1 MTVHS
6 TALAKLGGY
15 LESRKARIQ
24 AMLPAESG
32 ITPGRLIRTA
42 LLSVDEN
49 PVLLRCTPESLYK
62 AIITSA
68 RYGLEIGGPL
78 AQSYIVPYKDAAKLV
93 IGYRGLIALVLRTGA
108 ATQVVA
114 EAVREGDHFERTMGI
129 GGKITHIASKDPKRD
144 EKPITHV
151 YCQYLLANG
160 NIVDDVMTTAE
171 VNRHAEQYSKAVSK
185 ADSPWNTAWLQM
197 ALKTVL
203 RRPVLR
209 GFVPVTLTDADRRVF
224 EDSSGAERFVEASEV
239 SRITTTR
246 VQPDE
251 TLATETELLT
261 DAEMEAALER
271 ESIQSE

>member
-1 MTVHS
+1 MS
-6 TALAKLGGY
+6 
-15 LESRKARIQ
+15 I
-24 AMLPAESG
+24 
-32 ITPGRLIRTA
+32 
-42 LLSVDEN
+42 DEN

-62 AIITSA
+62 AIITAA
-68 RYGLEIGGPL
+68 RYGLEIGGSL
-78 AQSYIVPYKDAAKLV
+78 AQAYIVPYKDRAQLI

-114 EAVREGDHFERTMGI
+114 EAVREGDTFDRTMGI
-129 GGKITHIASKDPKRD
+129 GGKITHIASKAPDRD

-160 NIVDDVMTTAE
+160 NIVEDVMTRSE
-171 VNRHAEQYSKAVSK
+171 VNRHAELYSKAASK

-209 GFVPVTLTDADRRVF
+209 GLVPVTLTDADRRVF
-224 EDSSGAERFVEASEV
+224 EEANTVAAYIEGEHV
-239 SRITTTR
+239 ARIETTR

-251 TLATETELLT
+251 SMVTETELLT
-261 DAEMEAALER
+261 DAEMEQALER
-271 ESIQSE
+271 EAIQAE